1 MTETSALSS
10 LLRFAG
16 VTDESVTDALLSR
29 FGSLSAVLSSDRR
42 ELIAAGLSERAAIL
56 IQTAAS
62 ILARSA
68 EDQLSSGTVFDR
80 SEKLAAFFVRRYL
93 DASVERVSLLLLD
106 SDYRPLTLRK
116 IAEGAIN
123 SAAVEPRRIAEEAVF
138 AGASYAV
145 LAHNHP
151 RGLPIPSRD
160 DEVTTALVS
169 EALSTVGVLLIE
181 HYLVA
186 GNTAVPVCRLSTTL
200 TQVMPESFYT

>member
-1 MTETSALSS
+1 MTDRLALAS

-16 VTDESVTDALLSR
+16 VTDETISDRLLAR
-29 FGSLSAVLSSDRR
+29 FGSLCAVLSSDRR
-42 ELIAAGLSERAAIL
+42 ELMAAGLTERAAIL
-56 IQTAAS
+56 IQTSAS

-68 EDQLSSGTVFDR
+68 EDRDGSGVVFDR
-80 SEKLAAFFVRRYL
+80 SKKLADFFVRRYL

-106 SDYRPLTLRK
+106 GDFRPLTLRK

-123 SAAVEPRRIAEEAVF
+123 SAVIEPRRIAEEAVF

-151 RGLPIPSRD
+151 RGLPVPSRD
-160 DEVTTALVS
+160 DELTTALTS
-169 EALSTVGVLLIE
+169 EALSTVGVSLIE

-200 TQVMPESFYT
+200 TQVMPESFYI